1 MSRDDYCWGVST
13 AQAPTLAEDKRQATV
28 ERILRAARYLIGA
41 RGLDMTMDEIA
52 VAAGVGRRTVFRHF
66 ESRENL
72 LAAAV
77 ESGMRRYG
85 ERLPAYDGG
94 DWRAWL
100 KHLCLEV
107 HRMNGSYGPGYW
119 ELTTRRDLPGELA
132 AMEERR
138 RRARRAAMNRVSADL
153 WKAAGGK
160 GPTPAEVAGSVGA
173 HLSVHFTAA
182 VTADAGQDWQ
192 RAASLA
198 FASIA
203 ASLDSGLAASRGHSS
218 STSRGE
224 PS

>member
-1 MSRDDYCWGVST
+1 MSREGYCWGVST

-52 VAAGVGRRTVFRHF
+52 AAAGGGRRTVFRHF

-85 ERLPAYDGG
+85 ERLPPYEGG
-94 DWRAWL
+94 DWRPWL
-100 KHLCLEV
+100 ERLCLEV

-138 RRARRAAMNRVSADL
+138 RRARRAAMNRLSADL

-160 GPTPAEVAGSVGA
+160 GPTPAGVADSVGA

-182 VTADAGQDWQ
+182 VTADAGQDWK

-198 FASIA
+198 FASIV
-203 ASLDSGLAASRGHSS
+203 SSVETSLAAGRGHSAHPAK
-218 STSRGE
+218 GE

>member
-1 MSRDDYCWGVST
+1 MRVST

-52 VAAGVGRRTVFRHF
+52 AAAGVGRRTVFRHF

-85 ERLPAYDGG
+85 ERLPAYERG
-94 DWRAWL
+94 DWRPWL
-100 KHLCLEV
+100 DSLCVAV

-132 AMEERR
+132 SMEERR
-138 RRARRAAMNRVSADL
+138 RLARRAAMNRLAGDL
-153 WKAAGGK
+153 WKAAGGD
-160 GPTPAEVAGSVGA
+160 GPTPAAVADSVGA

-182 VTADAGQDWQ
+182 VTTDAGQDWK
-192 RAASLA
+192 RAAGLA
-198 FASIA
+198 FAAIA
-203 ASLDSGLAASRGHSS
+203 ASVEAGLAGARK
-218 STSRGE
+218 T

>member
-1 MSRDDYCWGVST
+1 MSRDGYSWCVST
-13 AQAPTLAEDKRQATV
+13 GQVPTLAEDKKQATV

-41 RGLDMTMDEIA
+41 RGLDVTMDEIA
-52 VAAGVGRRTVFRHF
+52 AAAGVGRRTVFRHF

-85 ERLPAYDGG
+85 ERLPPYAGG

-100 KHLCLEV
+100 GSLCFEV

-119 ELTTRRDLPGELA
+119 ELTARRDLPRELA
-132 AMEERR
+132 AMEGRR
-138 RRARRAAMNRVSADL
+138 RRARKTAMNRLSGDL
-153 WKAAGGK
+153 WKAAGGG
-160 GPTPAEVAGSVGA
+160 GPTPSVVADSVGA

-182 VTADAGQDWQ
+182 VTADAGQDWK
-192 RAASLA
+192 RAADLA
-198 FASIA
+198 FASITA
-203 ASLDSGLAASRGHSS
+203 SVEASLAGDR
-218 STSRGE
+218 